1 MRISSYERPQSSFLS
16 VEKDMGLI
24 IDDILKNP
32 RIQRLLYY
40 TSADALDKPDLTDD
54 QRLSLLEHNIKI
66 VPKITVDPVEYNYLL
81 ISFNNFI
88 ESSNPQFRD
97 NVIEF
102 DIVCHLE
109 NWQLKDFQLRPFK
122 IAAELDYMF
131 NDKKL
136 TGIGYTQFLSAQ
148 EKVLSDEY
156 AAVCLKYICYHG
168 GEDKYYETTP
178 KHEEQ
183 LQKDFWNYRENKK
196 EK

>member
-1 MRISSYERPQSSFLS
+1 MRVQNYERPQSSFLS
-16 VEKDMGLI
+16 VEKDMGII
-24 IDDILKNP
+24 IDNILKNP
-32 RIQRLLYY
+32 RLQRLLYY
-40 TSADALDKPDLTDD
+40 TSADALDKPDLNDD
-54 QRLSLLEHNIKI
+54 QKLSLLENNIKI
-66 VPKITVDPVEYNYLL
+66 VPKITVDNVEYNYLL

-88 ESSNPQFRD
+88 KSYNDQFRD

-131 NDKKL
+131 NNKKL
-136 TGIGYTQFLSAQ
+136 TGIGLLEFLSAQ

-156 AAVCLKYICYHG
+156 AAVCLKYIAYHG
-168 GEDKYYETTP
+168 GEDKYHQVNP
-178 KHEEQ
+178 KNEEQ

-196 EK
+196 E

>member
-1 MRISSYERPQSSFLS
+1 MRVQNYERPQSSFLS
-16 VEKDMGLI
+16 VEKDMGII
-24 IDDILKNP
+24 IDNILKNP
-32 RIQRLLYY
+32 RLQRLLYY
-40 TSADALDKPDLTDD
+40 TSADALDKPDLNDD
-54 QRLSLLEHNIKI
+54 QKLSLLENNIKI
-66 VPKITVDPVEYNYLL
+66 VPKITVDNVEYNYLL

-88 ESSNPQFRD
+88 KSYNDQFRD

-131 NDKKL
+131 NNKKL
-136 TGIGYTQFLSAQ
+136 TGIGLLEFLSAQ

-156 AAVCLKYICYHG
+156 AAVCLKYIAYHG
-168 GEDKYYETTP
+168 GEDKYHQINP
-178 KHEEQ
+178 KNEEQ

-196 EK
+196 E

>member
-1 MRISSYERPQSSFLS
+1 MRVQNYERPQSSFLS
-16 VEKDMGLI
+16 VEKDMGII
-24 IDDILKNP
+24 IDNILKNP

-40 TSADALDKPDLTDD
+40 TSADALSKPDLDDD
-54 QRLSLLEHNIKI
+54 QKLSLLEHNIKI
-66 VPKITVDPVEYNYLL
+66 VPKITVDNVEYNYLL
-81 ISFNNFI
+81 INFNNFI
-88 ESSNPQFRD
+88 ESSNPEFRD

-131 NDKKL
+131 NKKRL
-136 TGIGYTQFLSAQ
+136 TGIGLLQFLSAQ

-156 AAVCLKYICYHG
+156 AAVCLKYIAYHG
-168 GEDKYYETTP
+168 GEDKYHNVSP

-196 EK
+196 E

>member
-1 MRISSYERPQSSFLS
+1 MRVQNYERPQSSFLS
-16 VEKDMGLI
+16 VEKDMGII
-24 IDDILKNP
+24 IDNILKNP
-32 RIQRLLYY
+32 RLQRLLYY
-40 TSADALDKPDLTDD
+40 TSADALDKPDLNDD
-54 QRLSLLEHNIKI
+54 QKLSLLENNIKI
-66 VPKITVDPVEYNYLL
+66 VPKITVDNVEYNYLL

-88 ESSNPQFRD
+88 KSYNDQFRD

-131 NDKKL
+131 NNRKL
-136 TGIGYTQFLSAQ
+136 TGIGLLEFLSAQ

-156 AAVCLKYICYHG
+156 AAVCLKYIAYHG
-168 GEDKYYETTP
+168 GEDKYHQINP
-178 KHEEQ
+178 KNEEQ

-196 EK
+196 E

>member
-1 MRISSYERPQSSFLS
+1 MKRLVYKYPKSSFLS
-16 VEKDMGLI
+16 IDKDMNMIMSKMLENKR
-24 IDDILKNP
+24 LKK
-32 RIQRLLYY
+32 LLFY
-40 TSADALDKPDLTDD
+40 TSDDALEKADVSMEDTIGMMNK
-54 QRLSLLEHNIKI
+54 NVKN
-66 VPKITVDPVEYNYLL
+66 VPKLYVDGSVLNYVI
-81 ISFNNFI
+81 ISMDNFTP
-88 ESSNPQFRD
+88 SKNPQFRD

-131 NDKKL
+131 NKKRL
-136 TGIGYTQFLSAQ
+136 TGIGLLEFLSAQ

-156 AAVCLKYICYHG
+156 AAVCLKYIAYHG

-183 LQKDFWNYRENKK
+183 LQKDFWNYRKNKK
-196 EK
+196 E

>member
-1 MRISSYERPQSSFLS
+1 MRVQNYERPQSSFLS
-16 VEKDMGLI
+16 VEKDMGII
-24 IDDILKNP
+24 IDNILKNP
-32 RIQRLLYY
+32 RLQRLLYY
-40 TSADALDKPDLTDD
+40 TSADALDKPDLNDD
-54 QRLSLLEHNIKI
+54 QKLSLLENNIKI
-66 VPKITVDPVEYNYLL
+66 VPKITVDNVEYNYLL

-88 ESSNPQFRD
+88 KSYNDQFRD

-131 NDKKL
+131 NNRKL
-136 TGIGYTQFLSAQ
+136 TGIGLLEFLSAQ

-156 AAVCLKYICYHG
+156 AAVCLKYIAYHG
-168 GEDKYYETTP
+168 GEDKYHQVNP
-178 KHEEQ
+178 KNEEQ

-196 EK
+196 E

>member
-1 MRISSYERPQSSFLS
+1 MRVQNYERPQSSFLS
-16 VEKDMGLI
+16 VEKDTGII
-24 IDDILKNP
+24 IDNILKNP
-32 RIQRLLYY
+32 RLQRLLYY
-40 TSADALDKPDLTDD
+40 TSADALDKPDLNDD
-54 QRLSLLEHNIKI
+54 QKLSLLENNIKI
-66 VPKITVDPVEYNYLL
+66 VPKITVDNVEYNYLL

-88 ESSNPQFRD
+88 KSYNDQFRD

-131 NDKKL
+131 NNKKL
-136 TGIGYTQFLSAQ
+136 TGIGLLEFLSAQ

-156 AAVCLKYICYHG
+156 AAVCLKYIAYHG
-168 GEDKYYETTP
+168 GEDKYHQVNP
-178 KHEEQ
+178 KNEQQ

-196 EK
+196 E